1 VTCGTNL
8 AEPPFDLINTE
19 RVMNRISSLRFTAVA
34 GAALLAMGC
43 APDDG
48 TVGQAGR
55 DAGREQAPSAAQ
67 DRGPDAEVRTGPPGA
82 GGAGNPPA
90 GNSADFVARAEM
102 LPVGESGVRGTVE
115 FRNGGAVPLMV
126 NVTMSG
132 LPAGP
137 HGFHVHEGTDCAMP
151 GEHWNPTMSTHGDP
165 TAPAT
170 QRHRGD
176 LGNVTADASGNVQVI
191 LRDSLLGSDRSYV
204 GKVLVVHTMQDDLR
218 SQPSGESGDP
228 VACGVI
234 EVSDGATLS
243 QAPGS
248 DRGV

>member
-1 VTCGTNL
+1 
-8 AEPPFDLINTE
+8 
-19 RVMNRISSLRFTAVA
+19 MNRTSSWRYTGLA
-34 GAALLAMGC
+34 GAAMLAMGC

-48 TVGQAGR
+48 GTVGQAGR
-55 DAGREQAPSAAQ
+55 DVGREQAPSAAE
-67 DRGPDAEVRTGPPGA
+67 DREADANLRTNPPASVPGA
-82 GGAGNPPA
+82 PGAANPPA
-90 GNSADFVARAEM
+90 GSATEVVARADMQAVED
-102 LPVGESGVRGTVE
+102 STARGTVE
-115 FRNGGAVPLMV
+115 FRNGGAAPLMI

-165 TAPAT
+165 TAAAT

-176 LGNVTADASGNVQVI
+176 LGNVTADASGNLQVI

-204 GKVLVVHTMQDDLR
+204 GKVLVVHAMQDDLR
-218 SQPSGESGDP
+218 TQPSGESGDP
-228 VACGVI
+228 IACGVI
-234 EVSDGATLS
+234 EAADGATLS
-243 QAPGS
+243 QGPGS